1 MRLKLKNNLIK
12 KFIFNSSKFL
22 TEKILQLKNTHKGQ
36 SCYIFGD
43 GISIKWFN
51 LSAFPKKITFVLGKI
66 LSHKE
71 ANFLNIKYVTPIEPY
86 WFYPYLYNYSGS
98 NKLFWKNKI
107 QVKYREWIKQEK
119 DISFFINLSNYPVI
133 RNNNIYFVYRAINDP
148 DFKFGAECILNN
160 EEITAG
166 SFKFG
171 LALAIYMGFTD
182 IILVGCD
189 YTHKQSRSHHWFERG
204 KGILKSTEDYCHNY
218 FNIAQ
223 KYAKI
228 TTITIDGEANFLP
241 STTYKDFTGYL
252 PTFRENHE
260 LLDHK
265 TMELYASLEDYK
277 IF

>member
-1 MRLKLKNNLIK
+1 MRIKLKNNLIK

-119 DISFFINLSNYPVI
+119 DLSFFINLSNYPVI
-133 RNNNIYFVYRAINDP
+133 RNNNIYFVYRSINDP

-241 STTYKDFTGYL
+241 SMTYKDFTGYL
-252 PTFRENHE
+252 PIFRENHE

-265 TMELYASLEDYK
+265 TMKLYASLKDYK

>member
-148 DFKFGAECILNN
+148 DFKFGADCILNN

-171 LALAIYMGFTD
+171 LALAIYMGFSD

-189 YTHKQSRSHHWFERG
+189 YTHKKSRSHHWFERG
-204 KGILKSTEDYCHNY
+204 KGIFKSTEGYCYNY

-228 TTITIDGEANFLP
+228 TTITINGETNFLP
-241 STTYKDFTGYL
+241 SMTYKDFTGYL
-252 PTFRENHE
+252 PIFRENHE
-260 LLDHK
+260 LLDYK
-265 TMELYASLEDYK
+265 TMELYASLEEYK